1 MKRVIIIIVVITV
14 IVAGIILWQQYKSEK
29 AEEEFQSGM
38 QTEVLE
44 KGTLVST
51 IGATGTVRS
60 KQTANLDW
68 QTSGMVEKVLA
79 SVGDSVTR
87 GQVLAS
93 IEETSLP
100 QNVIL
105 ARADLVNAERG
116 LEDLLNSD
124 LQQAMALQ
132 ALESAQQTLD
142 DLNNPELQQALG
154 LQAIADSAKTIEFAQ
169 TAVNSLKG
177 SASEANIDAAE
188 AQMVIAKDELD
199 KAQDKF
205 APYSDK
211 PDDNLQKATYQ
222 SILAEA
228 QQKYDYTVRNYNY
241 LLSAASETDLA
252 VAEANLAAAKAQQL
266 ESERQYERIKDG
278 PNPADVALLEAQL
291 ADALREWERI
301 KDGAD
306 PDDLSVAD
314 SRISAARATLN
325 QAEISA
331 PFDGVLTVREIKI
344 GDQVVPGTPAFRID
358 DLSSLLVDL
367 EVSEVDI
374 NQIREG
380 QEVSLTFDA
389 IGGKEY
395 FGEIIEVGLVGN
407 QQEGIVNF
415 TVTIEL
421 SNADKEVRPGM
432 TSAVNIIVG
441 QIDNVLMVPN
451 RAVRVVDKQHVV
463 YVLNSGGTLKLVEIL
478 LGASSDV
485 YSEVLEGELEVGDTI
500 LLNPSSSIFD
510 QGIEMAP
517 GSGGPLTRG
526 GGLP

>member
-1 MKRVIIIIVVITV
+1 MKRVIIIIVVIAV

-29 AEEEFQSGM
+29 AQADFQSGM
-38 QTEVLE
+38 QTEAIA

-68 QTSGMVEKVLA
+68 QTSGTVEKVLA
-79 SVGDSVTR
+79 SVGDSVKT

-93 IEETSLP
+93 LEETSLP

-132 ALESAQQTLD
+132 ALESAQQALD

-154 LQAIADSAKTIEFAQ
+154 LQAIADAVKTVEFAER
-169 TAVNSLKG
+169 AVNSLKG
-177 SASEANIDAAE
+177 TASTSDIDAAE
-188 AQMVIAKDELD
+188 AQVVIAKDELD
-199 KAQDKF
+199 RAQDKF
-205 APYSDK
+205 APYADK

-222 SILAEA
+222 SLLAEA
-228 QQKYDYTVRNYNY
+228 QQKYDYAVRNYNY

-252 VAEANLAAAKAQQL
+252 LAEANLATAKAQQL
-266 ESERQYERIKDG
+266 EAERQYERIKDG
-278 PNPADVALLEAQL
+278 PNPADVSLLEAQL
-291 ADALREWERI
+291 ADAQREWERI
-301 KDGAD
+301 KDGPD
-306 PDDLSVAD
+306 PDDLSVAQ

-325 QAEISA
+325 QAELIA
-331 PFDGVLTVREIKI
+331 PFDGVLTVREIKN
-344 GDQVVPGTPAFRID
+344 GDQIVPGTPAFRID

-389 IGGKEY
+389 IGGQEY
-395 FGEIIEVGLVGN
+395 FGEIIEVGLVGA
-407 QQEGIVNF
+407 QEEGIVNF

-421 SNADKEVRPGM
+421 SNADEAVRPGM

-441 QIDNVLMVPN
+441 KLDNVLIVPN
-451 RAVRVVDKQHVV
+451 RAVRVVDKQRVV
-463 YVLNSGGTLKLVEIL
+463 YVINSDGSLKLVEII
-478 LGASSDV
+478 LGASSDL
-485 YSEVLEGELEVGDTI
+485 YSEVLEGEIEAGETI
-500 LLNPSSSIFD
+500 LLNPSVSIFD